1 MSFLYL
7 WKNRERP
14 NLFSKRWLKV
24 WAKRA
29 FNLPGLIA
37 IMLRRITLQVRGVQ
51 IGNLT
56 VFEKITLRGRCA
68 RLIVGEGSIIGSNV
82 HLALHACIEIGNRVV
97 VNSNVQLLTGTH
109 VTKDPA
115 WPLVAKPI
123 VIGDY
128 AWIAYNAII
137 LPGVIV
143 GEGAVIGA
151 GAVVSRNVAA
161 YSVVAGN
168 PAKKVGERSNN
179 LSYSPTDLCSPFEAW
194 LGGAVGESNHTLLAK
209 SCSAEGEIC

>member
-1 MSFLYL
+1 MSCLYL

-14 NLFSKRWLKV
+14 SLLSKRWLKV

-56 VFEKITLRGRCA
+56 IFEKINLNGRCA
-68 RLIVGEGSIIGSNV
+68 RLKVGEGSIIGSKV
-82 HLALHACIEIGNRVV
+82 HLALHERIEIGNRVV

-109 VTKDPA
+109 ATKDPA

-128 AWIAYNAII
+128 AWIAYNVII
-137 LPGVIV
+137 LPGVTV

-151 GAVVSRNVAA
+151 GAVVSRDVAA
-161 YSVVAGN
+161 YSIVAGN
-168 PAKKVGERSNN
+168 PAKKVGERSKN
-179 LSYSPTDLCSPFEAW
+179 LNYSPTELCSPFEAW
-194 LGGAVGESNHTLLAK
+194 LGGSNCDSCQTLLAK